1 MNRRLIMLKRD
12 HVLSVFATVFWP
24 AKPTIIIAVAIASN
38 HLGINPGIN
47 NKKVNQHFNKI
58 FLLL

>member
-12 HVLSVFATVFWP
+12 HVLSVFAAVFWP

-38 HLGINPGIN
+38 HLG
-47 NKKVNQHFNKI
+47 V
-58 FLLL
+58 